1 MFRPGASSVSG
12 RRGSEVARNSSVT
25 GFEINVGGGGGA
37 GASLLPWID
46 LSLDPADY
54 AVYGVG
60 SDWTVAL
67 VAGKL
72 RATRLTTPEKDWC
85 NTAEQNGVV
94 LIRKLPV
101 NPFPVEAVPGLTGDT
116 WRGEYATL
124 KVYSKLAFG
133 TALAAPIRGHAGPG
147 IVSYTNDQGGSPAG
161 PPFSDIAAEPSWYY
175 VMHVDQSDN
184 ASVYGWNEGWGGNN
198 DCGYHPGVKTP
209 AFGSAGQTNRM
220 EIAVSQGRGIGA
232 TGTPSDNS
240 IGMLWLDDTDA
251 TVPADW
257 ARGYAPN
264 ETTATVRVDGKYLH
278 PAHFFGSWGP
288 QQVGDY
294 VEVSEWKYMVQQFPQ
309 RGAES

>member
-1 MFRPGASSVSG
+1 MAYDRPKTYGYTQTPAP
-12 RRGSEVARNSSVT
+12 
-25 GFEINVGGGGGA
+25 GGGGPG
-37 GASLLPWID
+37 GPTLSPWID

-67 VAGKL
+67 VGGKL

-94 LIRKLPV
+94 LIKKTPATS
-101 NPFPVEAVPGLTGDT
+101 FPIQSVSGLTGDT
-116 WRGEYATL
+116 WRGEYSTL
-124 KVYSKLAFG
+124 KIYSKLVFG
-133 TALAAPIRGHAGPG
+133 TANTAPIRGTSGPG
-147 IVSYTNDQGGSPAG
+147 IVSYTNDQGGAPAG
-161 PPFSDIAAEPSWYY
+161 PPFTVSSPQPSWYY

-198 DCGYHPGVKTP
+198 DCGYHPGIQTP

-220 EIAVSQGRGIGA
+220 EIAVSQGRG
-232 TGTPSDNS
+232 TGGTGSPSDNS
-240 IGMLWLDDTDA
+240 IGMLWMDDTDP
-251 TVPADW
+251 TVPPAW

-278 PAHFFGSWGP
+278 PAHFFGSWGS
-288 QQVGDY
+288 QQIGDF

-309 RGAES
+309 RGAE